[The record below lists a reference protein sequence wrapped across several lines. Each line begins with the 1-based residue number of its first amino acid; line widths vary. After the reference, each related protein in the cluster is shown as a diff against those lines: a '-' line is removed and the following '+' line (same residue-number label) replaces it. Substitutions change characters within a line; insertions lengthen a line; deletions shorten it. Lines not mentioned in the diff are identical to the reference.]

1 MKSFITQEVCNVIST
16 GRRVIMDRITTDL
29 LENGLIMKGQVDR
42 LSAKGIH
49 ESLILRDI
57 TLSGFM
63 TMNRLVRFI
72 VQQVRD
78 GLYNLSIIDNY
89 DYISEKTVLEE
100 LALELHLL
108 SVDLDSLDM
117 DYYLTERMPLAQ
129 LKKHNFI
136 PISQDDMSV
145 TVAFHDPLDILAQ
158 EAAQRLFP
166 RKIVK
171 IALAPKKQIAAYLY
185 KIELKDSVKGLVKK
199 VKEELNSISSLEDQ
213 QQASS
218 ILLLIDVILK
228 TCINGRASDIHIEPT
243 EKNCVVR
250 GRVDGKLSEM
260 FIFEKSIYPPLSSR
274 LKLLA
279 NLDIAEKRK
288 PQDGRFSTT
297 VASLEYDFRIST
309 LPILYGESIVMR
321 VLDKQKA
328 LVKLEDA
335 GMDTAS
341 YNKLLKGLSSP
352 FGIILVTGPT
362 GSGKTTTLYGALNE
376 LRNVEDK
383 VITVEDPVEYRMNL
397 IQQVQINPKVGL
409 GFAESLRSI
418 LRQDPD
424 KIMIGEIRD
433 KETLEIAIKAALT
446 GHMVISTLHTN
457 DSISS
462 IPRMV
467 DMGIQH
473 YLISGALVAI
483 QAQRLVRKIC
493 THCKAEESLPSSVLA
508 DLKDVIPKNA
518 KFYKGKGCRECGDSG
533 YMGREM
539 ICEVLNISDDLSS
552 LIAKGSSKEVLLEQ
566 AKKEGFVDLYHNGI
580 QKALDGVTTIEE
592 ILKVTKG

>member
-1 MKSFITQEVCNVIST
+1 V
-16 GRRVIMDRITTDL
+16 DRITTDL
-29 LENGLIMKGQVDR
+29 LANGYIMKSQVDR

-49 ESLILRDI
+49 DYLILRDI

-63 TMNRLVRFI
+63 TMDRLVRFI

-78 GLYNLSIIDNY
+78 GIYDLDIIDNY
-89 DYISEKTVLEE
+89 DYISDRVVLEKLASE
-100 LALELHLL
+100 LNLL
-108 SVDLDSLDM
+108 FLDLDSIDM
-117 DYYLTERMPLAQ
+117 DYALTQKVPLAQ
-129 LKKHNFI
+129 IKKHNVI
-136 PISQDDMSV
+136 PVYQDEMSV
-145 TVAFHDPLDILAQ
+145 TVAFDDPLNIDAQ
-158 EAAQRLFP
+158 EATQRLFP
-166 RKIVK
+166 RKVLK
-171 IALAPKKQIAAYLY
+171 VALATKNQISAYLY

-199 VKEELNSISSLEDQ
+199 VKDELNSISSLEEQ
-213 QQASS
+213 QEASS
-218 ILLLIDVILK
+218 IFLLIDVILK
-228 TCINGRASDIHIEPT
+228 TCIQGRASDIHIEPT

-260 FIFEKSIYPPLSSR
+260 FIFEKDIYPPLSSR

-288 PQDGRFSTT
+288 PQDGRFSTS
-297 VASLEYDFRIST
+297 VGKSEYDFRIST

-321 VLDKQKA
+321 VLDKEKA
-328 LVKLEDA
+328 LVRLEDA
-335 GMDTAS
+335 GMDSAS
-341 YNKLLKGLSSP
+341 YQKLLKGLQAP
-352 FGIILVTGPT
+352 YGIILVTGPT

-397 IQQVQINPKVGL
+397 IQQVQVNAKVGL
-409 GFAESLRSI
+409 SFADALRSI

-433 KETLEIAIKAALT
+433 QETLEIAIKAALT

-457 DSISS
+457 DSISA

-493 THCKAEESLPSSVLA
+493 THCKVEEEVPSSVLA
-508 DLKDVIPKNA
+508 ELKDFVPQGA
-518 KFYKGKGCRECGDSG
+518 KFYKGQGCKECGDSG

-539 ICEVLNISDDLSS
+539 ICEVLNISEDLSS
-552 LIAKGSSKEVLLEQ
+552 LIAKGESKELMLEQ
-566 AKKEGFVDLYHNGI
+566 AKKDGFIGLYENGI
-580 QKALDGVTTIEE
+580 QKALDGITTIEE
-592 ILKVTKG
+592 ILKVAKG

>member
-1 MKSFITQEVCNVIST
+1 
-16 GRRVIMDRITTDL
+16 MDRITKDL
-29 LENGLIMKGQVDR
+29 LSNGSIMQGQVDR
-42 LSAKGIH
+42 LLAKGINAD
-49 ESLILRDI
+49 LILRDI

-63 TMNRLVRFI
+63 TMDRLIRFI
-72 VQQVRD
+72 VERIRK
-78 GLYNLSIIDNY
+78 GEYELSIIDSY
-89 DYISEKTVLEE
+89 DYIKEQLVLEKLAHE
-100 LALELHLL
+100 LDLL
-108 SVDLDSLDM
+108 FVDLDSIDM
-117 DYYLTERMPLAQ
+117 DYKLTQKFPLPQ
-129 LKKHNFI
+129 LKKHNAL
-136 PISQDDMSV
+136 PISEDELSV
-145 TVAFHDPLDILAQ
+145 TVAFNDPLDIHAQ
-158 EAAQRLFP
+158 ESIQRLYAKKP
-166 RKIVK
+166 IKV
-171 IALAPKKQIAAYLY
+171 AVAQKKQIQSYIT
-185 KIELKDSVKGLVKK
+185 KIQLKDSVKDLVKK
-199 VKEELNSISSLEDQ
+199 IYDELNSITSIEEQ
-213 QQASS
+213 QKASS

-228 TCINGRASDIHIEPT
+228 SCISARASDIHIEPT

-250 GRVDGKLSEM
+250 ARVDGKLAEI
-260 FIFEKSIYPPLSSR
+260 FIFENDIYPPLSSR

-297 VASLEYDFRIST
+297 VGTREYDFRMST

-321 VLDKQKA
+321 ILDKQKA

-335 GMDTAS
+335 GMDALS
-341 YNKLLKGLSSP
+341 YQKLLKGLETP
-352 FGIILVTGPT
+352 HGIILVTGPT
-362 GSGKTTTLYGALNE
+362 GSGKTTTLYGSLNE

-383 VITVEDPVEYRMNL
+383 IITVEDPVEYKMNL

-433 KETLEIAIKAALT
+433 QETLEIAIKAALT
-446 GHMVISTLHTN
+446 GHLVISTLHTN
-457 DSISS
+457 DAISA

-493 THCKAEESLPSSVLA
+493 PNCKTQEHISASTLEDIKEFITPDS
-508 DLKDVIPKNA
+508 I
-518 KFYKGKGCRECGDSG
+518 FYKGTGCKECNDSG

-539 ICEVLNISDDLSS
+539 ICEVLNISEKLSS
-552 LIAKGSSKEVLLEQ
+552 LIANAASKEDLLKQ
-566 AKKEGFVDLYHNGI
+566 AKEEGFVCIFDNGI
-580 QKALDGVTTIEE
+580 QKALNGITTLEE
-592 ILKVTKG
+592 ILKVAKL